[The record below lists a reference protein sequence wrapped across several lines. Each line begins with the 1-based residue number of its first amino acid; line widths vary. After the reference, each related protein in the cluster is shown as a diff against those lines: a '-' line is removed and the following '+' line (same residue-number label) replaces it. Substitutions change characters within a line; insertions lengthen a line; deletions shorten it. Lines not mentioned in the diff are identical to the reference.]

1 MSRSQRH
8 MREVYEGG
16 TAQDSTNATTIGL
29 ATFNPATSFATRNSK
44 EQTVGAN
51 RVADTAPVLAQA
63 LVNQTVARNVALT
76 PYVFAVGTFTD
87 ANSGAGD
94 TLTYSALE
102 AVTHKALPAW
112 LTFTPG
118 TRTFSGTPAAKDVG
132 IKWIRVYAMDRA
144 GKYAYGDFKITVT

>member
-1 MSRSQRH
+1 
-8 MREVYEGG
+8 MREAYDGG
-16 TAQDSTNATTIGL
+16 TAQDSAGATTLGL
-29 ATFNPATSFATRNSK
+29 ATFNPAVATATSIAK
-44 EQTVGAN
+44 EQSVGTN

-76 PYVFAVGTFTD
+76 PYAFAVGSFTD

-118 TRTFSGTPAAKDVG
+118 TRTFSGTPALKDVG

-144 GKYAYGDFKITVT
+144 GKWAYGDFKITVT

>member
-16 TAQDSTNATTIGL
+16 TAPDSTNTTTAL
-29 ATFNPATSFATRNSK
+29 LTARNPAISASARATK
-44 EQTVGAN
+44 EQTVGTN
-51 RVADTAPVLAQA
+51 RVANTAPVKALN

-76 PYVFAVGTFTD
+76 PYQFAAGTFTD

-94 TLTYSALE
+94 TFTYTALE
-102 AVTHKALPAW
+102 AFTNKALPSW

-118 TRTFSGTPAAKDVG
+118 TRTFSGTPTAAHVG
-132 IKWIRVYAMDRA
+132 VKTIRVFATDRA
-144 GKYAYGDFKITVT
+144 GQTAYADFTITVT